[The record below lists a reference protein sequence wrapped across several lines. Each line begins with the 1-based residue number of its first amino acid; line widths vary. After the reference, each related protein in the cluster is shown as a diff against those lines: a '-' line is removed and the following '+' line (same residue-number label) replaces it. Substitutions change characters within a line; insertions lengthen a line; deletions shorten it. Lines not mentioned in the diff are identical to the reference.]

1 VGEEKERARA
11 SLEPV
16 FEFIKE
22 FEIMNPFPL
31 FVVEA
36 LPGCEKIN
44 GKDLG
49 KSETQIS
56 FALVD
61 EIRMGLSNEM
71 IQKDERIVFMGMKGG
86 IGLNWGKGEENGGQ
100 EGGKKER
107 SRDQKIKR
115 QTLIEGHDGFCVEC
129 EQDEQCLFEAC

>member
-1 VGEEKERARA
+1 MGEEKERVRA

-22 FEIMNPFPL
+22 FQIMNPFPL

-36 LPGCEKIN
+36 LPGGEEID

-49 KSETQIS
+49 KAETQIS

-61 EIRMGLSNEM
+61 EIRIGLDPKKRTSSESEFPSHHNTKRIVGM
-71 IQKDERIVFMGMKGG
+71 DLLKDEK
-86 IGLNWGKGEENGGQ
+86 
-100 EGGKKER
+100 
-107 SRDQKIKR
+107 
-115 QTLIEGHDGFCVEC
+115 QTFVLVLDVAAA
-129 EQDEQCLFEAC
+129 LS